1 VYPQDGGSADEMY
14 RCAQSASHP
23 GASGAHDAIQFYAG
37 HAQIDMNYRL
47 ALEAELRQAL
57 ARGEMRLVFQPK
69 VTVAGSQIVGVE
81 ALLRWTNGVLGEVSP
96 ADFIPVAEH
105 AGLIVPIGAWVLEEA
120 CRVLAQ
126 LQRASARPCTMA
138 VNLSPRQLHQKDL
151 LAMIE
156 GCMRRHGI
164 GKDMLELE
172 ITETA
177 LMSREDVVDV
187 LLQRIRD
194 LGVTL
199 SIDDFGTGYSSL
211 AYLKRFPVQRLKV
224 DRAFVRDL
232 GQDEDSAVIALSIM
246 NLARGLRMKVVAE
259 GVEHAAQL
267 DILATMG
274 CDEYQGFYFSR
285 PIEQAALE
293 VLLEA

>member
-1 VYPQDGGSADEMY
+1 M
-14 RCAQSASHP
+14 
-23 GASGAHDAIQFYAG
+23 HDAVQFHAG
-37 HAQIDMNYRL
+37 QPQVDMNYRL
-47 ALEAELRQAL
+47 TLEAELRQAL

-69 VTVAGSQIVGVE
+69 VTVRDGRIVGVE
-81 ALLRWTNGVLGEVSP
+81 ALLRWHSSLLGEVSP

-105 AGLIVPIGAWVLEEA
+105 AGLIIPIGAWVLEQA
-120 CRVLAQ
+120 CVTLAE
-126 LQRASARPCTMA
+126 LQRGSARHLTMA

-151 LAMIE
+151 LGMID

-164 GKDMLELE
+164 GRDMLELE

-177 LMSREDVVDV
+177 LMSRDTAVDV

-232 GQDEDSAVIALSIM
+232 GQDNDSTVIALSIM

-259 GVEHAAQL
+259 GVENAAQL
-267 DILATMG
+267 GILAGMD

-285 PIEQAALE
+285 PLPQAALE
-293 VLLEA
+293 ALLNGAAVPAGAASV